1 MAAYPPYPP
10 HPLVMGVKPRREDEE
25 DVRGQVGQVEGVVG
39 EPDELLHGGDEAPLV
54 RPPTGEFLRLY
65 HKKKV

>member
-1 MAAYPPYPP
+1 
-10 HPLVMGVKPRREDEE
+10 MGVKPRREDEE